1 MNQTHHTVA
10 KIGPIKGLFPAPD
23 IAYFFNPTSDTGAK
37 SWSTSDQLLA
47 PVSDVALKKI
57 GNVKCRKI
65 PLNMG
70 PIYGDP
76 QSSLLSRISDQ
87 YRNLIF
93 IDP

>member
-1 MNQTHHTVA
+1 MLE
-10 KIGPIKGLFPAPD
+10 IGPIKLYFPTLD
-23 IAYFFNPTSDTGAK
+23 IAYFFNP
-37 SWSTSDQLLA
+37 TSDQLLA

-65 PLNMG
+65 PLNIG

-93 IDP
+93 IDPYRSP